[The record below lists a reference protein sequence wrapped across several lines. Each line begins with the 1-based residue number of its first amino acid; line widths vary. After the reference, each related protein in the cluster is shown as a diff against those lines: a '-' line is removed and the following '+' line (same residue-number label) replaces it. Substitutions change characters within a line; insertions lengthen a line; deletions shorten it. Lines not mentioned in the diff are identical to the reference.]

1 VDPVLRRLLGYALR
15 HKRTLT
21 LALAASL
28 VSALASMFAP
38 LVAGRAVDLVV
49 ALRLS
54 EVPLYI
60 IAFVLLAALRGLA
73 SFLRGVESR
82 KLAEYVSLD
91 MRMELYRKLQHLP
104 LTYLYKEGAG
114 RLVARVMGDVEQVKW
129 LFGFALS
136 GFVGGLILLVFSVA
150 SMLSLSP
157 ELTAVSLV
165 ALAPSPFIVRRLA
178 RKVRLHFEEARRSYA
193 RMTTVLRETLV
204 SMISV
209 RAAGAERCMAEHF
222 GASNEAY
229 ASNMTYAGRMRALAW
244 STLNFLTLL
253 AVLMVLWYG
262 GVKIMERQLTVG
274 DVIALAMYINMVSWP
289 ITSVGVLTVIVER
302 ARVAASRVF
311 EVLDA
316 ESDVVEDPS
325 AVPLRVEGGEVRF
338 EDVWFSYDGR
348 NWVLRGLNLR
358 IGPGE
363 FVAITGPPGGGKS
376 TLAALLVRLADPQKG
391 CVLIDGQDIR
401 KVTIES
407 LRDQVALVHQDVYL
421 FPDTIRN
428 NISYAKPNASKDEVV
443 RAAKLAR
450 IHDFIVSLPEGYDT
464 VIGERGITLSGGQRQ
479 RLALARALLVD
490 PKVIVLDDTTS
501 EIDAETERAIYEAL
515 TRHFRGRTLIVI
527 TQRPAVLAIAD
538 RVIVIE
544 NGRVAREIR
553 CERRSSSYGME
564 ARSSR

>member
-1 VDPVLRRLLGYALR
+1 MSPVIRRLLGYALR
-15 HKRTLT
+15 HRRTLT
-21 LALAASL
+21 LALIASL
-28 VSALASMFAP
+28 VSALAGMFAP

-54 EVPLYI
+54 EVPPYI
-60 IAFVLLAALRGLA
+60 IAFVLLAVLRGLA
-73 SFLRGVESR
+73 SFLQGVESR
-82 KLAEYVSLD
+82 KLAEYVTLD
-91 MRMELYRKLQHLP
+91 MRVELYRKLQHLP
-104 LTYLYKEGAG
+104 LTYLYREGAG

-136 GFVGGLILLVFSVA
+136 GFVGGLILLVFSIA

-165 ALAPSPFIVRRLA
+165 VLAPSPFIVRRFA

-204 SMISV
+204 SMIPV
-209 RAAGAERCMAEHF
+209 RAVGAESHMAKRF
-222 GASNEAY
+222 DASNEAY
-229 ASNMTYAGRMRALAW
+229 AGNMVYAGKMRALAW

-253 AVLMVLWYG
+253 AVLVALWYG

-274 DVIALAMYINMVSWP
+274 DVVALAMYINMISWP
-289 ITSVGVLTVIVER
+289 ITSVGILTVIVER

-311 EVLDA
+311 EVLDT
-316 ESDVVEDPS
+316 ESDVAEDPS
-325 AVPLRVEGGEVRF
+325 AVPLRVERGEVRF

-348 NWVLRGLNLR
+348 NWVLKGLNLR
-358 IGPGE
+358 VKPGE

-376 TLAALLVRLADPQKG
+376 TLAVLLIRLADPQRG
-391 CVLIDGQDIR
+391 RILIDGQDIR

-428 NISYAKPNASKDEVV
+428 NISYAKPGASEDEVV
-443 RAAKLAR
+443 RAARLAR
-450 IHDFIVSLPEGYDT
+450 IHDFIVSLPKGYDT
-464 VIGERGITLSGGQRQ
+464 VVGERGITLSGGQRQ

-501 EIDAETERAIYEAL
+501 EIDAETERAVYEAL
-515 TRHFRGRTLIVI
+515 TKHFRGRTLIVI
-527 TQRPAVLAIAD
+527 TQRPAVLALAD

-544 NGRVAREIR
+544 DGRVAREIR
-553 CERRSSSYGME
+553 HNRLGE
-564 ARSSR
+564 AE